1 MLTKHNI
8 KFKIHGSIPYKKIGV
23 IKNEQEKI
31 LNKISSK
38 LGIHF
43 HEVINIHL
51 YPTKNLK
58 ERLTRIRGNCHA
70 DLKTNSIHA
79 YLSKN
84 RTTLGYHEMVHVLT
98 KNIGQPPKLLLE
110 GLALWFDRS
119 WHGMSFRQIIKKKYH
134 PKKHYNLI
142 KNIFSDQAFKELP
155 TLLAYNLAG
164 YITSSLIKQFGL
176 AKFIKLYHNC
186 KRRNSVKIN
195 ESEFKQIYGLAFYAY
210 IDMKLAKISN

>member
-1 MLTKHNI
+1 MLSKHNI
-8 KFKIHGSIPYKKIGV
+8 KFIIHGSIPCRKIRV
-23 IKNEQEKI
+23 IKNEQERI
-31 LNKISSK
+31 LNRISSR

-43 HEVINIHL
+43 HEVITIHL
-51 YPTKNLK
+51 YSTKNLK
-58 ERLTRIRGNCHA
+58 VRLTRIRGNCYA

-110 GLALWFDRS
+110 GLALWFDKS
-119 WHGMSFRQIIKKKYH
+119 WHGMSFRQIIKRIYH

-155 TLLAYNLAG
+155 TLLAYNIAG
-164 YITSSLIKQFGL
+164 YIANSLIKQFGL
-176 AKFIKLYHNC
+176 ARFIKLYHNC

-195 ESEFKQIYGLAFYAY
+195 EFKFKQIYGLAFGAY
-210 IDMKLAKISN
+210 IDMILAKISN